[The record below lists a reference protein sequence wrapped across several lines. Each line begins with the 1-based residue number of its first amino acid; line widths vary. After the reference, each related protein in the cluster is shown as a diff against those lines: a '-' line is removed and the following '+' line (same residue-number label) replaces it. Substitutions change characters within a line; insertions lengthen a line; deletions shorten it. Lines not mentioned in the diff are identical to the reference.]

1 MFKGFG
7 SIGNLFGTSGP
18 TLNYEIGEP
27 YSKGFGS
34 WAHYR
39 GTSKDDARNPV
50 SIFKFTGN
58 TETDKVRIAT
68 ARNGAKRLKLIRH
81 PNVLVL
87 KEDLEIESGQE
98 LTIYV
103 VTEAVQPLEVGLT
116 V

>member
-1 MFKGFG
+1 MGGGDRARGTGTMFKGFG

-50 SIFKFTGN
+50 SIFKFTG
-58 TETDKVRIAT
+58 R
-68 ARNGAKRLKLIRH
+68 
-81 PNVLVL
+81 
-87 KEDLEIESGQE
+87 
-98 LTIYV
+98 
-103 VTEAVQPLEVGLT
+103 GLHSST
-116 V
+116 SQLNLSRV

>member
-1 MFKGFG
+1 M
-7 SIGNLFGTSGP
+7 
-18 TLNYEIGEP
+18 
-27 YSKGFGS
+27 
-34 WAHYR
+34 
-39 GTSKDDARNPV
+39 
-50 SIFKFTGN
+50 FTGN

-87 KEDLEIESGQE
+87 KEDLEIESGHE

-116 V
+116 VRQRFFRCLFVCEHRMAAASYCLVRVQLRRDERV